1 MANQLNLLKINF
13 YIFEKKS
20 KLNKRIFHFLILF
33 FFFLGCK
40 NNNNN
45 NKVDSKNLIE
55 DQNYIKLD
63 TLNKIVKLDS
73 ASNELLE
80 SKDSNSNSLLYK
92 YSGEYSK
99 LLENEKSIN
108 LSYKLLN
115 KSIRNKDSLY
125 IAKAYMI
132 IANRLLST
140 KKDSSFYYYIQAEKV
155 CKKTKNIKQLYRV
168 LYNKA
173 VLLFYQGNY
182 SASENAVSEALK
194 CLLIEN
200 DVEYRYLCL
209 SLQGSNHTE
218 LEEYTLAYKYFDL
231 ARETLNDIKNDEI
244 AETDLFDYKINN
256 ILDICN
262 VYDKLNQYNK
272 SVIEYKKILTP
283 ELKKKN
289 LKYYGIILGNYA
301 YSKMKSGDTINV
313 EAEIKESIS
322 ILENLNQEQS
332 IMYKTIDLGEFYLT
346 KKDTPKAISEFYKGY
361 KLSKEYKNGK
371 ELMKV
376 ISFLSKSDKT
386 NYKYYSTIYNF
397 TQDSIFKM
405 QRLNFNKYARIE
417 YETSKVENENKVLTK
432 KNLFLLI
439 SSIGIGFV
447 LLSIIF
453 YKQIKAQKREFILL
467 EEKKKAEKEIYQLFQ
482 DQQLEMLRARER
494 EQNRIAK
501 ELHDGVMNQIYGV
514 RLNLGMLNSF
524 DEEDIKEKRLYFIEM
539 LQKIEGEIR
548 EISHDLHGENKFEKI
563 DFKSI
568 LEELT
573 HSQNNLSITK
583 FESEIEPTIAWD
595 TISSIIK
602 INIYRITQELFQN
615 TLKYAK
621 ATKCTFKIMQM
632 NNELQVIVTDN
643 GVGFDLNEVK
653 DGIGYKNINER
664 IASINGTIKVTS
676 ELDKGTEILVKVLI

>member
-1 MANQLNLLKINF
+1 M
-13 YIFEKKS
+13 
-20 KLNKRIFHFLILF
+20 NKGILHFLILF
-33 FFFLGCK
+33 FFFLSCNR
-40 NNNNN
+40 NNTD
-45 NKVDSKNLIE
+45 KVISKNLIE
-55 DQNYIKLD
+55 DQSYIKLD
-63 TLNKIVKLDS
+63 TLHKIIKLDS

-80 SKDSNSNSLLYK
+80 SKDSSSNSLLYK

-99 LLENEKSIN
+99 LLENKKSIN

-115 KSIRNKDSLY
+115 KSLKNKDSIY
-125 IAKAYMI
+125 IAKAYML
-132 IANRLLST
+132 IANRLLNT
-140 KKDSSFYYYIQAEKV
+140 KKDSSFYYYIQAEKI
-155 CKKTKNIKQLYRV
+155 CKKTKNIKQLYSV

-200 DVEYRYLCL
+200 NVEYKYLCL

-218 LEEYTLAYKYFDL
+218 LEEYELAYKYFKL
-231 ARETLNDIKNDEI
+231 ARETLNDVKNDEI
-244 AETDLFDYKINN
+244 AESDLFDYKINN

-262 VYDKLNQYNK
+262 VYDKLNQYKK
-272 SVIEYKKILTP
+272 SVIEYKKILSP
-283 ELKKKN
+283 NLKSKN

-301 YSKMKSGDTINV
+301 YSKMKSGDTKNV

-322 ILENLNQEQS
+322 ILKNLNQDQS
-332 IMYKTIDLGEFYLT
+332 IMYKTIDLGEFYLI
-346 KKDTPKAISEFYKGY
+346 KKDTPRAITEFYKGY
-361 KLSKEYKNGK
+361 KLSKEFKNGK

-376 ISFLSKSDKT
+376 LSFLSKSDVK

-439 SSIGIGFV
+439 SSIGIGFI

-482 DQQLEMLRARER
+482 DQQIEMLRTRER

-514 RLNLGMLNSF
+514 RLNLGMLNDF
-524 DEEDIKEKRLYFIEM
+524 DEEEIKEKRLYYIEM

-548 EISHDLHGENKFEKI
+548 EISHDLHGENKFEEI

-573 HSQNNLSITK
+573 HSQNNLSRTI
-583 FESEIEPTIAWD
+583 FESEIDPTISWD
-595 TISSIIK
+595 AISSIIK
-602 INIYRITQELFQN
+602 INIYRIAQELFQN
-615 TLKYAK
+615 TLKYAN
-621 ATKCTFKIMQM
+621 AAKCTFKITQSE
-632 NNELQVIVTDN
+632 NELLIEVKDD
-643 GVGFDLNEVK
+643 GVGFNSDEAKN
-653 DGIGYKNINER
+653 GIGYKNIRER
-664 IASINGTIKVTS
+664 IGTINGTIKLNS
-676 ELDKGTEILVKVLI
+676 EINKGTEVTIKVLI